1 MGNEYFIY
9 DDERKTLVGEKSK
22 TMYKIGDSVKIEV
35 IDADKITRKIDFK
48 LCKEQN
54 KSMKLLENNMK

>member
-35 IDADKITRKIDFK
+35 IGADKITRKIDFK
-48 LCKEQN
+48 LCKEN
-54 KSMKLLENNMK
+54 L